1 MSLQYISGI
10 TGMSSLYAMI
20 TFVEDA
26 VVYATRDRASLA
38 AVRIRL
44 GLFPA

>member
-1 MSLQYISGI
+1 MSLQAIS
-10 TGMSSLYAMI
+10 GMSSLYAMI

-38 AVRIRL
+38 AVRIHW